1 MDVAIDVSEWTVEQL
16 QSPAFF
22 EQFRFGSGCTAPTG
36 RRNPLVSIVS
46 QSSPGFPRGGVVK
59 RSSLARSKS
68 CMATRKPPQRSV
80 ETMTDVACQTSDL
93 QECSAARVVCSSP
106 SAEQAQSMTDQPF
119 SSFQGSSKFFRS
131 ASDIIHKMSQVS
143 VSTGHSNQQP
153 PVDAER
159 APQLPTPSKH
169 ANEVPKAAT
178 EVGEH
183 GNTDTVANAS
193 SSRVDARP
201 ERLRPDTAA
210 SQCTCVVDGDVMRVI
225 DNVLTLGSSHVKQW
239 AKLPAE
245 VEYMVFDTETSGR
258 GPKSFV
264 VQLAIAFFDKDH
276 RALAI
281 YNRIW
286 RLPKGGFIEKGAQEI
301 HKITPERCFH
311 EGVYASDEMP
321 LINEWFKQA
330 IQRNIALV
338 AFNSAFDVRM
348 LKATAQR
355 HGVAEWI
362 LDEKHTTCTF
372 KLSRAHSGLRDIR
385 GHRRGFK
392 NEELYFHFYKRKP
405 NGRLHDA
412 ATDVLVSACC
422 YAMGERRRWW

>member
-1 MDVAIDVSEWTVEQL
+1 M
-16 QSPAFF
+16 
-22 EQFRFGSGCTAPTG
+22 
-36 RRNPLVSIVS
+36 
-46 QSSPGFPRGGVVK
+46 K
-59 RSSLARSKS
+59 RSSFTRTKRSH
-68 CMATRKPPQRSV
+68 ATRRPPQRSV
-80 ETMTDVACQTSDL
+80 ATMTDVACQTYDL
-93 QECSAARVVCSSP
+93 QDGSAARVGFSSP
-106 SAEQAQSMTDQPF
+106 SAEQAQSTTDQTF
-119 SSFQGSSKFFRS
+119 SSFRGSSKFFSR
-131 ASDIIHKMSQVS
+131 ASDMIHKMSQVS
-143 VSTGHSNQQP
+143 VGTAYSNQQP

-169 ANEVPKAAT
+169 ANDVPTAAT
-178 EVGEH
+178 VVGDN
-183 GNTDTVANAS
+183 GNTDTVANPS
-193 SSRVDARP
+193 SSPVDVRP
-201 ERLRPDTAA
+201 ELLRPDTAA
-210 SQCTCVVDGDVMRVI
+210 SQCTCVVDGDVMRVL
-225 DNVLTLGSSHVKQW
+225 DNVLTLGSSHIKQW

-245 VEYMVFDTETSGR
+245 VDYMVFDTETSGR

-264 VQLAIAFFDKDH
+264 VQLAIAFFDADH

-330 IQRNIALV
+330 VQRDIALV

-372 KLSRAHSGLRDIR
+372 KLSRVHSGLRDVR

-392 NEELYFHFYKRKP
+392 NEELYFHFYKKKP

-412 ATDVLVSACC
+412 ATDIIVSACC
-422 YAMGERRRWW
+422 YAVGMRKRWW